1 MKKFNIPVIVIS
13 LVLMAL
19 SVTGF
24 LVAGQFLNPP
34 GARIV
39 VAVVEIPAGTVL
51 TSDMVRVDTVQGN
64 AKVTASHVQERELDQ
79 FIGAVAVE
87 PIHKYSYISKSAL
100 SVEGNPAANNRL
112 ALALSDKAFVAM
124 VVPVSPETAPDAMV
138 EGDRVDLNFGTNG
151 DRSNGE
157 KLTTRPT
164 AQPGLS
170 QIYDYSPIAASS
182 AGTPAATGTPTP
194 TPTPDG
200 EPLLV
205 LPVAKTIVSQA
216 KILAVVREQVTQQTT
231 VSGEAVNV
239 TVPGKML
246 AIVVAVPREAQEL
259 MQFAIDN
266 GNVRVSL
273 LSAQVSGDASERH
286 PSLGMTWNDLVSL
299 MRMDRDAALATAMP
313 GEVMGPG
320 AYAIEAT
327 RAVQTQAVIIEAQAT
342 QKTVGMAQPSA
353 APISLGGPTGVPTA
367 TPAATATPKK

>member
-1 MKKFNIPVIVIS
+1 MKKFNIPVIVTS
-13 LVLMAL
+13 MVLMAV
-19 SVTGF
+19 SVIGF

-39 VAVVEIPAGTVL
+39 VAVVEIPTGTVL

-64 AKVTASHVQERELDQ
+64 AKVTASHVQEKELNQ

-87 PIHKYSYISKSAL
+87 PIHKYSYIPKSAL
-100 SVEGNPAANNRL
+100 SVEGNPAASNRL

-151 DRSNGE
+151 DRSNGQ

-164 AQPGLS
+164 DQPGLS
-170 QIYDYSPIAASS
+170 QMYDYSPSAASS

-205 LPVAKTIVSQA
+205 LPVAKTIVRQA
-216 KILAVVREQVTQQTT
+216 KILGVVREQLTQQTQ

-273 LSAQVSGDASERH
+273 LSAQVSADAPERQ

-299 MRMDRDAALATAMP
+299 MRMDRDAALATMTPAN
-313 GEVMGPG
+313 VMGPG

-327 RAVQTQAVIIEAQAT
+327 RVMQTQVFIEAQAT
-342 QKTVGMAQPSA
+342 QKTVGRAQPSA
-353 APISLGGPTGVPTA
+353 APISQVGPTSVPTA